1 MSYQIY
7 VYVWLSPSPVPLK
20 LMSQLYSHTKY
31 KIFFK
36 DTNELTYKTEAD
48 QVTDM
53 KNLYP

>member
-48 QVTDM
+48 
-53 KNLYP
+53 